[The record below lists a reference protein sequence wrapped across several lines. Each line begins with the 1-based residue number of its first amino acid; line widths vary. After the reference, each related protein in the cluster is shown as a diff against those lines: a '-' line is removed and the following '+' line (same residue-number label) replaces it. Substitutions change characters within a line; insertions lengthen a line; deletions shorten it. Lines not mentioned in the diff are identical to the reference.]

1 MNIKRKKQEY
11 YFKRNLILEAAKKI
25 FFEKGFDLATIDDIA
40 TKANYSKGSIY
51 SYFKSKNEICFSIVN
66 GYYKDILELFRGI
79 NELNISGL
87 KKLIKIKEQ
96 FVKTYAESVDFCK
109 IYDSFNHHKNQCM
122 EAEKEIFKNKVYNNE
137 IKEILLQIIVD
148 GIEDKSIKDSVD
160 PEKLANAL
168 WNDGI
173 SFIAELRNIDK
184 NSYNYLYDLII
195 DSIKI

>member
-87 KKLIKIKEQ
+87 KKLIKIKLILIL
-96 FVKTYAESVDFCK
+96 KKKLK
-109 IYDSFNHHKNQCM
+109 I
-122 EAEKEIFKNKVYNNE
+122 
-137 IKEILLQIIVD
+137 ILLM
-148 GIEDKSIKDSVD
+148 IKYHLSL
-160 PEKLANAL
+160 KLKKQAPL
-168 WNDGI
+168 LG
-173 SFIAELRNIDK
+173 
-184 NSYNYLYDLII
+184 
-195 DSIKI
+195 